1 MHYSPTITNSMSE
14 CKRTRV
20 LLICIIRYSIIRFY
34 SILFFYCCLSNK
46 VFLTIEPPNATW
58 WQRCSRLT
66 RSKSIPRQRSSPSA
80 LGSPGAILLTAKLY
94 LSTVRR
100 RSSTPLLRDGE
111 ALSLSTAESRSS
123 TPLLRD
129 GEALSQL
136 RKAEVLLLYCGTA
149 KPYLSTLRQLLYY
162 TERWQ
167 QK

>member
-1 MHYSPTITNSMSE
+1 MSE

-20 LLICIIRYSIIRFY
+20 LLICIIRFY

-94 LSTVRR
+94 LSTARR
-100 RSSTPLLRDGE
+100 RSSTLYCGT
-111 ALSLSTAESRSS
+111 AKLSLS
-123 TPLLRD
+123 P
-129 GEALSQL
+129 L
-136 RKAEVLLLYCGTA
+136 RKAEVLLLHCGTA

-162 TERWQ
+162 TEGWQ
-167 QK
+167 QKQGYSTGTISI